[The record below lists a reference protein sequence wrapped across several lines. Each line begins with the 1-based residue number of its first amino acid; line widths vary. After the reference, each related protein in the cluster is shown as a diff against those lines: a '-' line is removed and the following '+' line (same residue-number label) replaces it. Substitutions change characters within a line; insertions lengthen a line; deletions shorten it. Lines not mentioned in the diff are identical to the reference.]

1 MKQLIEKILKAGTL
15 LSTFGFIG
23 STLIQIYARFFMD
36 SAPSWTE
43 EASRFFFVYAMSFA
57 AGLALK
63 DNYYVYL
70 DVFYAK
76 LKSPARRLVDI
87 CVHLTTIALF
97 FVLGIYAIQ
106 YVVLGIPEKSPSLGF
121 PMAVAFISMV
131 VMSLS
136 IVIYAVY
143 ELKSSLDKKHD

>member
-70 DVFYAK
+70 DVLYAK

-87 CVHLTTIALF
+87 SVHLTTIALF
-97 FVLGIYAIQ
+97 MVLGIYAIQ

-121 PMAVAFISMV
+121 PMAVAFVSMV

-143 ELKSSLDKKHD
+143 ELKSSLNKKHD